1 METNIAPPLDL
12 DLNTVDTSMPLLA
25 KGIYDLQVTKVE
37 KKKTSKGGD
46 MLAIELSTTAPSKS
60 VKDEDLGIGIK
71 VFYNLNL
78 SVSGKATWDIIK
90 RNVAAVVQAA
100 QVQTN
105 WGEFTNNPAI
115 LQGRIVRCS
124 VDVAPAGVD
133 KNGKAYREKN
143 EILVFMKPS

>member
-1 METNIAPPLDL
+1 
-12 DLNTVDTSMPLLA
+12 MPLLA
-25 KGIYDLQVTKVE
+25 KGIYDLQITKVE

-46 MLAIELSTTAPSKS
+46 MIALELSTTAPSKS

-100 QVQTN
+100 RVQTN
-105 WGEFTNNPAI
+105 WGDFQANPAI
-115 LQGRIVRCS
+115 LQGSIVRCS